1 MPIQTLC
8 ATHAPACNCIPIH
21 CLPPVSTWAVMLE
34 TERFFIQSAIVAQ
47 TSSTPHSNV
56 GALRRISNRSTANE
70 SHSSGSIFLSLLS
83 PSLSPAAREAV
94 THYIIRLN
102 AVIIDD
108 LYYLLPYRLSA
119 AILPIFIRTA
129 GGTWLI
135 CLILSISATS
145 ATLINLWHKYYW
157 VK

>member
-1 MPIQTLC
+1 VCNPRPCLQLYSNTLSPQFPRGLSC
-8 ATHAPACNCIPIH
+8 
-21 CLPPVSTWAVMLE
+21 WK

-83 PSLSPAAREAV
+83 PSLPCRSRSRNAIE
-94 THYIIRLN
+94 YIIRLN
-102 AVIIDD
+102 AVIID
-108 LYYLLPYRLSA
+108 LYYYLLSYRLSA

-135 CLILSISATS
+135 CLILSISAMS